1 MKRKEKAFS
10 FRFLLL
16 ICWVVFSF
24 SLESYSL
31 TQASEKFSGRSIFNL
46 RSTWTNQK
54 AEKVELSSLQ
64 GKKHLIAMIYTK
76 CTATC
81 PLIVQDL
88 KSVLDGLKP
97 KQREN
102 LKIDLFSF
110 DPEFETQQSLI
121 EFTKKHKIESPL
133 WSVYYSNKG
142 AVSEL
147 AAALDVQYKKLDSGV
162 YMHSNI
168 LFLID
173 ESGEVIAK
181 QIGLGQSEAFLKE
194 VNSKLLI
201 VP

>member
-1 MKRKEKAFS
+1 MKLKQKAFT
-10 FRFLLL
+10 FRLLFS
-16 ICWVVFSF
+16 IIWVVFSF

-31 TQASEKFSGRSIFNL
+31 NQASEKFSSRSIFNL

-54 AEKVELSSLQ
+54 AERVELSSLQ

-81 PLIVQDL
+81 PLIVQDI

-97 KQREN
+97 KQKEN

-110 DPEFETQQSLI
+110 DPEFETQQSLM

-147 AAALDVQYKKLDSGV
+147 AAALEVQYKKLDSGV

-181 QIGLGQSEAFLKE
+181 QIGLGQSETFLKAIHAKI
-194 VNSKLLI
+194 S
-201 VP
+201 P